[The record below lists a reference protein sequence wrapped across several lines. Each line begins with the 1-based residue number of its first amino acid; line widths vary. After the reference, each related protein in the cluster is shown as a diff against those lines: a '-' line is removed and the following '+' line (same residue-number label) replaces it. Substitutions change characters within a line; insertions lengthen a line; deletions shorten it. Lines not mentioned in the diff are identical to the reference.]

1 MQETLP
7 NGSLWD
13 EFHDPEVVNW
23 KRCRSVIEHEN
34 NLVNHRL
41 SWLFASQGFLY
52 GAYGV
57 LLNIWKNPS
66 DASNDGQLPQLSY
79 PALLVTIAL
88 VGMLACLAVH
98 NSITEAQKNMDEL
111 ERWWYNK
118 GCKYE
123 SDDHRLKTRKA
134 RDTNH
139 PPLQSFTPFHERHLI
154 GLINYTHIPNVFC
167 LAWLFLC
174 YIALELP
181 ISFKQAWALSGILI
195 IIIIIYLF
203 QARLRIGEDLGKK
216 ISTKFRTRKPRILRP
231 HESFINVQY
240 LRNQGRKFPPPP
252 QRVSKKV

>member
-41 SWLFASQGFLY
+41 SWLFASQGVLY

-66 DASNDGQLPQLSY
+66 DSAKDVQLPPIFY
-79 PALLVTIAL
+79 PALLVTITL
-88 VGMLACLAVH
+88 VGMLACLAIH
-98 NSITEAQKNMDEL
+98 NSITGAQKSMDEL
-111 ERWWYNK
+111 DRWWYNE
-118 GCKYE
+118 GCEYE
-123 SDDHRLKTRKA
+123 NDDHRLKTRKT
-134 RDTNH
+134 RDAKH
-139 PPLQSFTPFHERHLI
+139 PPLQGFIPFRERPLI
-154 GLINYTHIPNVFC
+154 SLINYTHIPNVFS

-174 YIALELP
+174 YIALQLQ
-181 ISFKQAWALSGILI
+181 ISFVQAWFISGILVTI
-195 IIIIIYLF
+195 FIIYLP
-203 QARLRIGEDLGKK
+203 QNRLRIGDFFNKN
-216 ISTKFRTRKPRILRP
+216 ISIKFRTKKSRNLRQYKF
-231 HESFINVQY
+231 FINVRC

-252 QRVSKKV
+252 QRVS

>member
-66 DASNDGQLPQLSY
+66 VITNTKEVQLPQFSY

-111 ERWWYNK
+111 ERWWYNN
-118 GCKYE
+118 GCGYK
-123 SDDHRLKTRKA
+123 SDDHRLEMRKV
-134 RDTNH
+134 RDADH

-154 GLINYTHIPNVFC
+154 GKINYTHIPNVFC
-167 LAWLFLC
+167 LAWLLLC

-181 ISFKQAWALSGILI
+181 IPFKQALDLSGILI
-195 IIIIIYLF
+195 ILFIIYLF
-203 QARLRIGEDLGKK
+203 LCRLRIGDYFNKN
-216 ISTKFRTRKPRILRP
+216 ISIKFRIKKSRNLWQFK
-231 HESFINVQY
+231 FFMNVRY

-252 QRVSKKV
+252 TAC